1 MNQQLSSYFEVLD
14 PLDIRLKGSRVGI
27 DNVLYYY
34 VRGCSLTAIQEAYPS
49 LTLEQIAA
57 TILYYHQNQPEID
70 QYLRDLE
77 AWQEESARQMNAAAE
92 SSPVIQ
98 RIRAALA
105 QR

>member
-1 MNQQLSSYFEVLD
+1 MNQQLSNYFEVLD

-34 VRGCSLTAIQEAYPS
+34 VRGYSLTAIHEAYPS

-57 TILYYHQNQPEID
+57 TILYYYQNQLEID

-77 AWQEESARQMNAAAE
+77 AWQEESARQMNAAVE

-98 RIRAALA
+98 RIRAALV